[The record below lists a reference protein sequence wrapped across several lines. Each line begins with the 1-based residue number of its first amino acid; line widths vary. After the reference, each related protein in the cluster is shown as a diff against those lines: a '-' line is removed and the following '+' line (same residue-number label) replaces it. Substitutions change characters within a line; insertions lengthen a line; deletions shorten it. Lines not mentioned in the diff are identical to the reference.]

1 VTERPLPTEPF
12 AQNPR
17 LAEVVHGLR
26 FHRYPLFLTG
36 LVYEEPGGPLRRA
49 AAVGTRDGDLVAFDR
64 GEFFQYAGQVPTSR
78 LFDDDDFAAR
88 PEKIRM
94 DALADLNQAC
104 FAREV
109 AAWTEGQRSVNEV
122 GIGLLQHWLAPA
134 EPPATITHSEVLG
147 VVPLEVTDALLD
159 TLRTVAAR
167 HERGF
172 MVEHLMELL
181 A

>member
-1 VTERPLPTEPF
+1 MLPLGLAPGF
-12 AQNPR
+12 R
-17 LAEVVHGLR
+17 LA
-26 FHRYPLFLTG
+26 PA
-36 LVYEEPGGPLRRA
+36 PRRA
-49 AAVGTRDGDLVAFDR
+49 HQSVHQSIAHLLDSWQPSLRDRAF
-64 GEFFQYAGQVPTSR
+64 
-78 LFDDDDFAAR
+78 
-88 PEKIRM
+88 
-94 DALADLNQAC
+94 

-181 A
+181 ASASPEAGCGSSTTGPDLPGNRHLVSPICSPARDPCAAAARPPACWAVVWCCNA